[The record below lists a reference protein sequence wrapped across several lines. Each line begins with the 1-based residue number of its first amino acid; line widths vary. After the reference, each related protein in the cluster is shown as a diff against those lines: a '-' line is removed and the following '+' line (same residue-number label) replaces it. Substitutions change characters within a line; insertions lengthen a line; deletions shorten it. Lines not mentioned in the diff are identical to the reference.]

1 MFDDSSQM
9 IRHSG
14 VVVFQQDDLV
24 RVRIEQASAC
34 SACRAKGFCSS
45 AEAQEKMI
53 DCTADGET
61 YKQGEQVEV
70 LVQEQLGMKAV
81 MLAYVLPFVVMIVV
95 LSFLTHYIGS
105 EAVAGMVALGAA
117 AGYFLILGFASRKL
131 KKVFT
136 FKVRKT
142 STL

>member
-1 MFDDSSQM
+1 
-9 IRHSG
+9 
-14 VVVFQQDDLV
+14 
-24 RVRIEQASAC
+24 
-34 SACRAKGFCSS
+34 
-45 AEAQEKMI
+45 MI